1 MSVWLDCVADAP
13 NIRQVTI
20 DNDSGG
26 RHDFYSWTVPGCSV
40 ASRHVTGH
48 VREADLII
56 ALSLPARAAE
66 VIE

>member
-1 MSVWLDCVADAP
+1 ML
-13 NIRQVTI
+13 
-20 DNDSGG
+20 
-26 RHDFYSWTVPGCSV
+26 GCIE
-40 ASRHVTGH
+40 ASDGH